1 MTLESYL
8 MPLDERAA
16 SHRRANARTIRQA
29 LLTAPDADLDAHIS
43 ELNTLVSRKRKDLN
57 DAINA
62 LADALSEKEARS
74 HG

>member
-16 SHRRANARTIRQA
+16 RHRRANAQTARQA
-29 LLTAPDADLDAHIS
+29 LVTAPDADLDAHIT
-43 ELNTLVSRKRKDLN
+43 ELNTLVSRKRKELN

-62 LADALSEKEARS
+62 LSDAMDEKAAR